1 MTSEEPY
8 LTPVR
13 EVGSRSVTL
22 NINLTPGSGPLSE
35 AQRDELLA
43 QITNTLE
50 QMDTPPIVRFST
62 EEAQS
67 HLPIKVVQ
75 LGTSIRNVFH
85 QVLVG
90 WFLHRSMT

>member
-13 EVGSRSVTL
+13 EAGSRTVTL
-22 NINLTPGSGPLSE
+22 NVNLTPGSGPLSE

-50 QMDTPPIVRFST
+50 QMDTPPVVR
-62 EEAQS
+62 Q
-67 HLPIKVVQ
+67 
-75 LGTSIRNVFH
+75 RNPVAFTD
-85 QVLVG
+85 QRGPTGNFDKLD
-90 WFLHRSMT
+90 